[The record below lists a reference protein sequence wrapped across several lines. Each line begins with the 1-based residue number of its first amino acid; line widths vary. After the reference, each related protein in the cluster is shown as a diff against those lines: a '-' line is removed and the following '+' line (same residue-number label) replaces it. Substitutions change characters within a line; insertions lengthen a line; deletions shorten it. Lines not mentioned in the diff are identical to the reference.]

1 MPGRPR
7 KPTAQRILEGN
18 AGKRPIP
25 KEPVIPPSDG
35 EPPSF
40 LPKEAK
46 ALYEEFLPNLATV
59 MGITKADEPAAI
71 LLASTWGV
79 AMKALRKLEREGLVI
94 EGTKNPAAQIWKD
107 NVALCMQMLS
117 KFGMSPVDRARLF
130 ANVQAKEE
138 IAGEQSTLDGSW
150 KLQKPA
156 VQ

>member
-18 AGKRPIP
+18 PGKRRLPE
-25 KEPVIPPSDG
+25 EPDIPPSTG
-35 EPPSF
+35 ETPSF
-40 LPKEAK
+40 IPREAK
-46 ALYEEFLPNLATV
+46 VLYEEFLPQLGTV

-71 LLASTWGV
+71 LLASTWGI

-107 NVALCMQMLS
+107 NAALCMQMLS

-130 ANVQAKEE
+130 ASVQQKEE
-138 IAGEQSTLDGSW
+138 VAGEFSTLDGDW
-150 KLQKPA
+150 RREKPA